1 MLFFDLH
8 SKIYSDKKSKGET
21 ILKKENKE
29 QELTKKLE
37 YIGLNLNEIP
47 ETLKLVEDLQFKP
60 NVGLDE
66 KKYRQYRFVSPK
78 EIEILLSPTNRLED
92 VKEKYSKASPL
103 VSYLIPDNEENAEK
117 CEIFKNMLREVK
129 IEDIEKIEQD
139 QQQLNKKIPF
149 KVRYP
154 GNYLWQIYYSSAS
167 NKYFMIVPTE
177 DKDYSTFFYV
187 LKKQI
192 EKKKAGKVFVPI
204 SNADYSKELL
214 NKTEIQSLENYL
226 WLFTKDWPSI
236 YEVYDKND
244 KVSLQIVGT
253 TEVYGKIKSEYKV
266 KLSNKIEATKFFKLV
281 KALFI
286 LQSELPNYFK
296 FDTQIDKQG
305 SLEFYYEDKLL
316 QYDDLSDWVNEQY
329 RRMLEI
335 QKNSTKENSE
345 LGEKLAKLK
354 NQSQDLEMEY
364 LSKEKQISTFLE
376 CKKTFFGKVKYFF
389 KYSGKKSKRKE
400 EKPKEIKTEKV
411 KIEKEEIIDE
421 ILKKQYTLDEL
432 LTKGKKANE
441 KETELKNTKM
451 DINALKLKNVN
462 LVKKIENATAFIE
475 EIDSHKK
482 SIFEFWKYSNK
493 DEVQALEEGE
503 EEPINVK
510 PHSKVFDYEEDF
522 EEFGAT
528 MDKIQREILTK
539 EELDSVYLATTN
551 QIEIMNKLK
560 TNTTEPK
567 ELDKWLKQIKT
578 DLKNDKDMTEEEV
591 VDIFGGL
598 AEDTRKVK
606 KLANKSHREQPKNK
620 YSILRI
626 SKSAKT
632 VDYKVAL
639 NNAIR
644 VLDKA
649 LDKNQLGQEVSAY
662 AWTEEEN
669 IDPNKINIFNLNPEK
684 EIEEALK
691 GTENTKI
698 NLYKMNF
705 GKGIKAIAFTNCVY
719 FDNQNKTLPIGMD
732 KDTRILAKILDT
744 DIQLDSK
751 KVVKVGRLED
761 EKDEASKLIIKTINV
776 LEYSV
781 KVIEKGENKE

>member
-1 MLFFDLH
+1 ME
-8 SKIYSDKKSKGET
+8 KK
-21 ILKKENKE
+21 NKT
-29 QELTKKLE
+29 QEITKKLE
-37 YIGLNLNEIP
+37 YIGLNLEEIP

-60 NVGLDE
+60 NVGFDE

-78 EIEILLSPTNRLED
+78 EIEILLSPTNRLDD
-92 VKEKYSKASPL
+92 VKEKYAKAMPL
-103 VSYLIPDNEENAEK
+103 VSYLVPKTDEDEERHET
-117 CEIFKNMLREVK
+117 FLRMLREVK
-129 IEDIEKIEQD
+129 IEDIEKIEQE
-139 QQQLNKKIPF
+139 QQQVNKKIPF

-154 GNYLWQIYYSSAS
+154 GNYLWQIYYSSATE
-167 NKYFMIVPTE
+167 KYFMIVPTE

-192 EKKKAGKVFVPI
+192 EKKKAGKIFVPI
-204 SNADYSKELL
+204 SNADYSKDLL

-236 YEVYDKND
+236 YEVYDKTE
-244 KVSLQIVGT
+244 KASLQIVGQ

-286 LQSELPNYFK
+286 LQSELPDYYK
-296 FDTQIDKQG
+296 FETQIDKQG
-305 SLEFYYEDKLL
+305 SLEFYYQDKLM
-316 QYDDLSDWVNEQY
+316 QYDELSDFVNEEY
-329 RRMLEI
+329 KRLLEI
-335 QKNSTKENSE
+335 EKNAIKGNNE
-345 LGEKLAKLK
+345 LQEKLRKLK
-354 NQSQDLEMEY
+354 NQSEELEVEY

-389 KYSGKKSKRKE
+389 KYSGKKSKKKE
-400 EKPKEIKTEKV
+400 EKVVEHENK
-411 KIEKEEIIDE
+411 KEEIKKVE
-421 ILKKQYTLDEL
+421 EVEETLKKQYTLDEVL
-432 LTKGKKANE
+432 EKGKKANE
-441 KETELKNTKM
+441 RENELKNTKM

-493 DEVQALEEGE
+493 DEVQTLEEGE

-510 PHSKVFDYEEDF
+510 PHSKIFDYEEDF
-522 EEFGAT
+522 EEFGTT
-528 MDKIQREILTK
+528 MDKIQREIFSK
-539 EELDSVYLATTN
+539 EELDSIYLTTTN
-551 QIEIMNKLK
+551 QLEIMNKLK
-560 TNTTEPK
+560 TNTTAPK
-567 ELDKWLKQIKT
+567 ELDQWLKQIKA
-578 DLKNDKDMTEEEV
+578 DLKNEKDITEEDV

-598 AEDTRKVK
+598 AEDTRKIT

-626 SKSAKT
+626 SKSTKT

-644 VLDKA
+644 IINDA
-649 LDKNQLGQEVSAY
+649 INKNQLGQQVSAY
-662 AWTEEEN
+662 KWTHEDEN
-669 IDPNKINIFNLNPEK
+669 IDANQFNVFNLDPEK
-684 EIEEALK
+684 EIENALK
-691 GTENTKI
+691 ESESAKI

-705 GKGIKAIAFTNCVY
+705 DKGIKAISFSNCVY
-719 FDNQNKTLPIGMD
+719 YDNQNKTLPVGMD
-732 KDTRILAKILDT
+732 KDTRILAKILDN
-744 DIQLDSK
+744 DIHLEQK
-751 KVVKVGRLED
+751 KTVRVGRLED
-761 EKDEASKLIIKTINV
+761 EQDEGSKLVIKTINL

-781 KVIEKGENKE
+781 LTQDDNKDEQKGK

>member
-1 MLFFDLH
+1 ME
-8 SKIYSDKKSKGET
+8 KK
-21 ILKKENKE
+21 NKT
-29 QELTKKLE
+29 QEITKKLE
-37 YIGLNLNEIP
+37 YIGLNLEEIP

-60 NVGLDE
+60 NVGFDE

-78 EIEILLSPTNRLED
+78 EIEILLSPTNRLDD
-92 VKEKYSKASPL
+92 VKEKYAKAMPL
-103 VSYLIPDNEENAEK
+103 VSYLVPKTDEDEERHET
-117 CEIFKNMLREVK
+117 FLRMLREVK
-129 IEDIEKIEQD
+129 IEDIEKIEQE
-139 QQQLNKKIPF
+139 QQQINKKIPF

-154 GNYLWQIYYSSAS
+154 GNYLWQIYYSSATE
-167 NKYFMIVPTE
+167 KYFMIVPTE

-192 EKKKAGKVFVPI
+192 EKKKAGKIFVPI
-204 SNADYSKELL
+204 SNADYSKDLL

-236 YEVYDKND
+236 YEVYDKTE
-244 KVSLQIVGT
+244 KASLQIVGQ

-286 LQSELPNYFK
+286 LQSELPDYYK
-296 FDTQIDKQG
+296 FETQIDKQG
-305 SLEFYYEDKLL
+305 SLEFYYQDKLM
-316 QYDDLSDWVNEQY
+316 QYDELSDFVNEEY
-329 RRMLEI
+329 KRLLEI
-335 QKNSTKENSE
+335 EKNAIKGNNE
-345 LGEKLAKLK
+345 LQEKLRKLK
-354 NQSQDLEMEY
+354 NQSEELEVEY

-389 KYSGKKSKRKE
+389 KYSGKKSKKKE
-400 EKPKEIKTEKV
+400 EKVVEHENK
-411 KIEKEEIIDE
+411 KEEIKKVE
-421 ILKKQYTLDEL
+421 EVEETLKKQYTLDEVL
-432 LTKGKKANE
+432 EKGKKANE
-441 KETELKNTKM
+441 RENELKNTKM

-510 PHSKVFDYEEDF
+510 PHSKIFDYEEDF
-522 EEFGAT
+522 EEFGTT
-528 MDKIQREILTK
+528 MDKIQREIFSK
-539 EELDSVYLATTN
+539 EELDSIYLTTTN
-551 QIEIMNKLK
+551 QLEIMNKLK
-560 TNTTEPK
+560 TNTTAPK
-567 ELDKWLKQIKT
+567 ELDQWLKQIKA
-578 DLKNDKDMTEEEV
+578 DLKNEKDITEEDV

-598 AEDTRKVK
+598 AEDTRKIT

-626 SKSAKT
+626 SKSTKT

-644 VLDKA
+644 IINDA
-649 LDKNQLGQEVSAY
+649 INKNQLGQQVSAY
-662 AWTEEEN
+662 KWTHEDEN
-669 IDPNKINIFNLNPEK
+669 IDANQFNVFNLDPEK
-684 EIEEALK
+684 EIENALK
-691 GTENTKI
+691 ESEGAKI

-705 GKGIKAIAFTNCVY
+705 DKGIKAISFSNCVY
-719 FDNQNKTLPIGMD
+719 YDNQNKTLPVGMD
-732 KDTRILAKILDT
+732 KDTRILAKILDS
-744 DIQLDSK
+744 DVHLEQK
-751 KVVKVGRLED
+751 KTVRVGRLED
-761 EKDEASKLIIKTINV
+761 EQDEGSKLVIKTINL

-781 KVIEKGENKE
+781 LTQDDNKDEQKGK